1 MSLLNDALRA
11 AEQRQ
16 GRQPAPAAYTGQAA
30 AAPAAGRHA
39 GWLILVVL
47 ALLLLVAGWWLIS
60 RPSPVVESTAT
71 PVVVQSPVATEAEP
85 EPESVAQPV
94 AEDRPSEPVV
104 VTPRLPEPAPM
115 ERSRPP
121 EPQRVAA
128 QAPQPVPDAE
138 PKSERE
144 ADPEPAAASVAAD
157 VPADAQ
163 RPSTVRLSG
172 SDDGFQAA
180 ADVKQVR
187 ETPEV
192 KDRRTSRELERMLRA
207 GRWAEARQVLEDLT
221 AVQDA
226 PLSRH
231 VVAKRLLVE
240 GQYQQALDLLPEPI
254 AQTSAPLRLL
264 RARALL
270 ESGALEAALSML
282 LYRVPGVAEHT
293 EYHVTLATLLH
304 QRGHHDDAA
313 SRWAELIAWDDSQA
327 PWWVGLAIA
336 LESGGQREA
345 ARRAF
350 LQASEL
356 PGLPPSLADY
366 VRQRLQ
372 SLRAG

>member
-16 GRQPAPAAYTGQAA
+16 GRPPAPAAYTGQAA
-30 AAPAAGRHA
+30 VAPAAGRHA
-39 GWLILVVL
+39 VWLILAVL
-47 ALLLLVAGWWLIS
+47 ALLLLIAGWWLVS
-60 RPSPVVESTAT
+60 RPFPMVGSTAT
-71 PVVVQSPVATEAEP
+71 PVAIQSPVATEG
-85 EPESVAQPV
+85 EPESLPQAVAQDKPAEQV
-94 AEDRPSEPVV
+94 AL
-104 VTPRLPEPAPM
+104 TPKLPEPGAV
-115 ERSRPP
+115 ERTRPP

-128 QAPQPVPDAE
+128 HAPEPVTRPE

-144 ADPEPAAASVAAD
+144 ADPEPDTAAAVPKDAD
-157 VPADAQ
+157 SQ
-163 RPSTVRLSG
+163 STVRVSG
-172 SDDGFQAA
+172 TDEGFQAA

-192 KDRRTSRELERMLRA
+192 KDRRTSRELQRMLRA
-207 GRWAEARQVLEDLT
+207 GRWAEARQVLADLT

-240 GQYQQALDLLPEPI
+240 GQFRQALDLLPESV

-270 ESGALEAALSML
+270 ESGALDAALSML

-304 QRGHHDDAA
+304 QGGHHDDAA

-350 LQASEL
+350 QQASAL

-372 SLRAG
+372 FLRAG